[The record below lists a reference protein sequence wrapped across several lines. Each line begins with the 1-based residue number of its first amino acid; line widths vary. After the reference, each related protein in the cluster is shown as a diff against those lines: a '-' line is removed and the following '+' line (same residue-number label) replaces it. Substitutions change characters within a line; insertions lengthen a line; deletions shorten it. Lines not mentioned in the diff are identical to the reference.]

1 MNTILACAACFGKS
15 DSPLALGVNWGIFSL
30 LAVVVCVLG
39 GISAFFIFLAKR
51 AAMAQ
56 PMGAVPGP
64 VAASTSQP

>member
-56 PMGAVPGP
+56 SMGAVPGP